1 MSMKRCKAFTL
12 VEILVVVIIIGI
24 LAGIMM
30 LAAGAAIDKAE
41 ATKIMNN
48 LMTLK
53 TASVLAHA
61 DTGEWYYST
70 GTWHGNEAA
79 AVATLNHYAGMSLAA
94 DDQSYAI
101 YYMDSSRSDSADIYA
116 TFKINSTTLGSKKD
130 SIIKA
135 LAKMA
140 QNGVP
145 LIQCY
150 ESGRA
155 TSTPPTLYTNGNG
168 IGVVI
173 HNAGK

>member
-1 MSMKRCKAFTL
+1 MSIKCCKAFTL

-41 ATKIMNN
+41 ATKIVNN

-61 DTGEWYYST
+61 DTGKWYYST
-70 GTWHGNEAA
+70 GYLSNKNAA
-79 AVATLNHYAGMSLAA
+79 AATLNHYAGMSLSL
-94 DDQSYAI
+94 DDNCPYAI
-101 YYMDSSRSDSADIYA
+101 YYMDSSRADSADIYA
-116 TFKINSTTLGSKKD
+116 TFDTTTLGSKQD
-130 SIIKA
+130 GIIKA
-135 LAKMA
+135 LVKMA

-145 LIQCY
+145 LIECLA
-150 ESGRA
+150 SGRA
-155 TSTPPTLYTNGNG
+155 TKTPPESYKGKSGG